1 MGTRVLLSCHGNGSS
16 FWHTPIPYLFGGIGA
31 MMVLIAV
38 ALLMLACSRRKSF
51 VDSDNPSLALE
62 LEDASIQVPIDLEPR
77 FVVIVAGEDTPTFL
91 AKPVPCVLRDSASLQ
106 ES

>member
-1 MGTRVLLSCHGNGSS
+1 
-16 FWHTPIPYLFGGIGA
+16 

-38 ALLMLACSRRKSF
+38 ALVMLTCSRRKSF
-51 VDSDNPSLALE
+51 VVSDHMSSAPE
-62 LEDASIQVPIDLEPR
+62 IEEASIRVSIDLEPG

-91 AKPVPCVLRDSASLQ
+91 AKPVPCVLRDSSSLQ